1 MNNYQLRLRLLRVEA
16 RLRALEAALAPR
28 PVPSKRAAAPRPA
41 DAVVTGREQL
51 WARYLELEMPFG
63 HGRVKLTK
71 LGFAMRH
78 RLNPDEF
85 CRFFSAT
92 DKRGIPEGSTP
103 ALRFYQVLREDI
115 AKLEARSTSAIAALD
130 SHGRM
135 AASQFSAV
143 RPQ

>member
-1 MNNYQLRLRLLRVEA
+1 MNMQVELRWLKARVA
-16 RLRALEAALAPR
+16 ALESAQAMRR
-28 PVPSKRAAAPRPA
+28 PQAKRAAAPRPTDGVCA
-41 DAVVTGREQL
+41 ARESL
-51 WARYLELEMPFG
+51 WAKYVMLEMRFG

-71 LGFAMRH
+71 LAFAIRH

-92 DKRGIPEGSTP
+92 DKRGIPEGSGP
-103 ALRFYQVLREDI
+103 AVRFYQVLRDSI
-115 AKLEARSTSAIAALD
+115 AELEARARGNVTNLVTGD

-135 AASQFSAV
+135 AASQFFAA